1 MAIVEWNYQKAG
13 TWLLLVAFI
22 AAAIILPAAGPL
34 ATSVEAFALI
44 VILQIFTT
52 FISLSQQRICAGCFA
67 AVRLRSPPVR

>member
-1 MAIVEWNYQKAG
+1 MTSIGWNYQKAG
-13 TWLLLVAFI
+13 TWILLVAFI

-52 FISLSQQRICAGCFA
+52 FINLSQQRICAGCFA